1 MGKGK
6 KRHHLV
12 EKSTVSSYRGAGMDV
27 MEAIFTRRSIR
38 RYTPETIS
46 EELVES
52 LLKAAM
58 AAPSAGNA
66 QPWHFIV
73 IDDRDILNEIHTFH
87 PFSEMLPQAA
97 LAILVCG
104 DEKMENHPGHW
115 EQDCSAAT
123 QNILLAAHGSGL
135 GAVWLGIEPDHDRV
149 ERISRMMDLP
159 SHIHPVSLVAVGYP
173 DEVKRASNR
182 FKPERIHRNRW

>member
-1 MGKGK
+1 M
-6 KRHHLV
+6 
-12 EKSTVSSYRGAGMDV
+12 EA

-38 RYTPETIS
+38 RYTDEPIT
-46 EELVES
+46 EEQIEI

-73 IDDRDILNEIHTFH
+73 ISDHAILEEITKFH
-87 PFSEMLPQAA
+87 PYSEMLHQAP

-104 DEKMENHPGHW
+104 DEKLENHPGHW

-123 QNILLAAHGSGL
+123 QNMLLAAHANGL
-135 GAVWLGIEPDHDRV
+135 GAVWLGIEPDR
-149 ERISRMMDLP
+149 ERIEKTSHMVDLP
-159 SHIHPVSLVAVGYP
+159 AHIHPVSLVAIGNP
-173 DEVKRASNR
+173 AETRRQSNR

>member
-1 MGKGK
+1 M
-6 KRHHLV
+6 
-12 EKSTVSSYRGAGMDV
+12 EV

-38 RYTPETIS
+38 RYTTEKIS
-46 EELVES
+46 EDQVEL
-52 LLKAAM
+52 LLRAAM

-73 IDDRDILNEIHTFH
+73 IDDQSIMDGIHSFH
-87 PFSEMLPQAA
+87 PFAEMLPNAA

-104 DEKMENHPGHW
+104 DEKLENHPGHW

-123 QNILLAAHGSGL
+123 QNILLAAHGVGL

-149 ERISRMMDLP
+149 EKISQMFGLP
-159 SHIHPVSLVAVGYP
+159 AHIHPVSLVALGHP
-173 DEVKRASNR
+173 NEVKRVSNR
-182 FKPERIHRNRW
+182 YKEERVRRNHW